1 MPGTPEID
9 PFIATEVET
18 AVDQALAYQAA
29 ALHTIG
35 EFGDTYVAEALI
47 EAAGEQ
53 LALAEALM
61 EVAVEGE
68 QK

>member
-9 PFIATEVET
+9 PFIATEIET
-18 AVDQALAYQAA
+18 AIDQALAYQAA

-35 EFGDTYVAEALI
+35 EFESTYVAEALI

-53 LALAEALM
+53 LALAEALI
-61 EVAVEGE
+61 EVVVEGE
-68 QK
+68 

>member
-1 MPGTPEID
+1 MPEID
-9 PFIATEVET
+9 PFIATEIEA

-29 ALHTIG
+29 ALHTIS

-53 LALAEALM
+53 LALAEALI
-61 EVAVEGE
+61 EVVVDGE
-68 QK
+68 PK